1 MFLNF
6 TLNDFVVFQISKAL
20 RMAAKE
26 KDKDKADLW
35 LENIE
40 EDVRELYVNFSEI
53 EGERS
58 IQIRQEGNMA
68 EYQLSLNIYQ

>member
-26 KDKDKADLW
+26 KDKDTADLW

-40 EDVRELYVNFSEI
+40 EDVRELYVNFSGVQ
-53 EGERS
+53 GERS

-68 EYQLSLNIYQ
+68 EYQLTLNIYQ

>member
-1 MFLNF
+1 
-6 TLNDFVVFQISKAL
+6 
-20 RMAAKE
+20 MAAKE

-68 EYQLSLNIYQ
+68 EYQLFLNIYQ

>member
-26 KDKDKADLW
+26 KDKDNADLW

-40 EDVRELYVNFSEI
+40 EDVRELYVNFSGV

-68 EYQLSLNIYQ
+68 EYQLTLNIYQ

>member
-1 MFLNF
+1 
-6 TLNDFVVFQISKAL
+6 
-20 RMAAKE
+20 MAAKE
-26 KDKDKADLW
+26 KDKDNADLW

-40 EDVRELYVNFSEI
+40 EDVRELYVNFSGV

-68 EYQLSLNIYQ
+68 EYQLTLNIYQ

>member
-68 EYQLSLNIYQ
+68 EYQLFLNIYQ

>member
-6 TLNDFVVFQISKAL
+6 TLNDFILFQIAL
-20 RMAAKE
+20 ALQMANKE

-40 EDVRELYVNFSEI
+40 EYVRELYVNFSDI
-53 EGERS
+53 EEH
-58 IQIRQEGNMA
+58 
-68 EYQLSLNIYQ
+68 L

>member
-1 MFLNF
+1 MFLNI